1 MTVVSD
7 MVMERREAFEL
18 GTDGPQAIVV
28 GVDGSPASLRAA
40 AYAAG
45 LARRQRA
52 RLVCVYVR
60 RPMCAATTLS
70 CWWIPAAIAAETA
83 TLAQVEDDVRRRIAD
98 DSQAWGTTADIV
110 VRTGDPFT
118 ELAAVA
124 RDVGAETIVVGAAAG
139 LAHRLFGSLGA
150 RLQRRRRWP
159 VTVVP

>member
-7 MVMERREAFEL
+7 MVMERRSTFEL
-18 GTDGPQAIVV
+18 GTDGPHAIVV

-52 RLVCVYVR
+52 RLICVYVR
-60 RPMCAATTLS
+60 RSMCASTTLS
-70 CWWIPAAIAAETA
+70 CWWVPVALAAETA
-83 TLAQVEDDVRRRIAD
+83 SLAQIEDDVRRRLAD
-98 DSQAWGTTADIV
+98 DSQAWGVGASLV
-110 VRTGDPFT
+110 VRTGDPLT

-124 RDVGAETIVVGAAAG
+124 QDVGAETIVVGASAG